1 MSEKN
6 NLLNQYFTNKKIIS
20 YIWSKKLKTHFSKC
34 LAPYTQAYIPYLFV
48 KFFDTKNQDISYL
61 RIQRPAGMLRNAITL
76 CFDQW
81 KIYVCKIFAP
91 PYAPRQMSCFVI
103 CFEYTNI
110 HPYLIHPHPPKHLR
124 NACSDMLSDRIGE
137 AHKQQCIEEGKMSP
151 DDCVNLWT
159 VTKSNTDSSYQELA
173 MA

>member
-1 MSEKN
+1 MV
-6 NLLNQYFTNKKIIS
+6 KKTQDS
-20 YIWSKKLKTHFSKC
+20 FFKVPCPL
-34 LAPYTQAYIPYLFV
+34 YTQAYIYICLWNFH
-48 KFFDTKNQDISYL
+48 TKNQDISNL
-61 RIQRPAGMLRNAITL
+61 RLQYPSGMPRNAITL

-81 KIYVCKIFAP
+81 KIYACKIFAP

-110 HPYLIHPHPPKHLR
+110 HPYLIHPPSKHLR

-137 AHKQQCIEEGKMSP
+137 AHKQQCIKEGKMSP

-173 MA
+173 AMA